1 MPKGLCIDIYFLL
14 MLMAAKSNKY
24 DTKHW
29 LQKIPPVGDHFMNPL
44 CPMEQMTY
52 IIWLQEDTGEQHW
65 MKWVTLEETLYLFF
79 LFSMLRG

>member
-1 MPKGLCIDIYFLL
+1 MSLYFGDMPKDLCIDVYLLL
-14 MLMAAKSNKY
+14 MLMAAKSNEY

-52 IIWLQEDTGEQHW
+52 II
-65 MKWVTLEETLYLFF
+65 
-79 LFSMLRG
+79 